1 MTIMEE
7 ENVDAG
13 KSLLTALVRTAYQ
26 VQVTKP
32 DNIDCDR
39 PIAYG
44 AGFMVRYKN
53 VSFFV
58 TADHNVHL
66 DDYDQEVRTG
76 VDNVVSIFN
85 NISDKSKFETV
96 ITPLGGFYY
105 MEKFDISK
113 EETAAELV
121 DVTVCIL
128 EKKHFEH
135 HFLTDDVWANGEIHV
150 KSGQRKIMLT
160 EELLVEPNTED
171 MYFIYGKVKPEM
183 KGLFLDRVDTL
194 KEGLKFI
201 SKVGDYLLFNAPEM
215 ITDKKDWAG
224 LSGSAVQNDRGEC
237 VGVMCS
243 VNEGTNSFFVKPIN
257 EVKLLM
263 DIAIQQEFGH
273 PEKQ

>member
-1 MTIMEE
+1 MEE
-7 ENVDAG
+7 EST
-13 KSLLTALVRTAYQ
+13 SLLTILVKTAYQ
-26 VQVTKP
+26 VQITKP
-32 DNIDCDR
+32 ENIDCDR

-44 AGFMVRYKN
+44 AGFMVNYKN

-85 NISDKSKFETV
+85 NISDKSKLET
-96 ITPLGGFYY
+96 ILTRLGGFYY

-113 EETAAELV
+113 EETSAKLV

-128 EKKHFEH
+128 GKKHFEH

-150 KSGQRKIMLT
+150 KSGERKIMLT

-171 MYFIYGKVKPEM
+171 MYFIYGKIRPEM
-183 KGLFLDRVDTL
+183 KGLLLHRDDTL

-201 SKVGDYLLFNAPEM
+201 SKVGDYFLFNAPET
-215 ITDKKDWAG
+215 IADKKDWAG

-237 VGVMCS
+237 VAVICS
-243 VNEGTNSFFVKPIN
+243 VNEGSNSFFVKPIK

-263 DIAIQQEFGH
+263 DIAIQQEFVH
-273 PEKQ
+273 LPEK

>member
-1 MTIMEE
+1 MWQKGGT
-7 ENVDAG
+7 
-13 KSLLTALVRTAYQ
+13 LTCF
-26 VQVTKP
+26 
-32 DNIDCDR
+32 I
-39 PIAYG
+39 
-44 AGFMVRYKN
+44 
-53 VSFFV
+53 
-58 TADHNVHL
+58 H
-66 DDYDQEVRTG
+66 
-76 VDNVVSIFN
+76 
-85 NISDKSKFETV
+85 V